1 MAIGGNAVGDLGYIP
16 TEMTVLKAKD
26 LNRQVDKVW
35 GVLEKINDPELRV
48 SLVGLGLIYKVGEE
62 KGQIKI
68 KMSLTSMGCP
78 LFDVMESEIKEKVGK
93 IDGVRGVKVEL
104 VWDPPWHSGLMS
116 EVVKAELGVD

>member
-1 MAIGGNAVGDLGYIP
+1 VAIGGNAVGDLGYIP